1 MNDLKEKNTL
11 ADEVQKSMTANQR
24 KQQMK
29 AYDAKLEELADNIE
43 RTVQKHG
50 QDYFMVDILTM
61 FLDVSIKMKEVMEM
75 MSSMNMV
82 MELFGD
88 ATAFI
93 DQSMQLQ
100 SDIMSDTVAMDYNAW
115 TKLTSHIR
123 NKRIIRNNVNRLSA
137 ISTNILAKYKM
148 ANEMSA
154 SLQKVSAQL
163 KGMNKKLKPPKKA
176 GSRKSTDP
184 SEYSDASYYLEQRRI
199 ARGESPRRSSA
210 YAPASSASSSS
221 GDLDISGI

>member
-11 ADEVQKSMTANQR
+11 VDEVQKSMNATKR

-43 RTVQKHG
+43 KTVQKHG
-50 QDYFMVDILTM
+50 QDYFMVEILTM

-88 ATAFI
+88 AVGFI

-100 SDIMSDTVAMDYNAW
+100 SDIMSDTVAVKYNAW
-115 TKLTSHIR
+115 TRMTAYFR
-123 NKRIIRNNVNRLSA
+123 NKRIIRNNVNRLTA
-137 ISTNILAKYKM
+137 ISSNILVKYKM
-148 ANEMSA
+148 ANDMSV
-154 SLQKVSAQL
+154 SLQKVSYKL
-163 KGMNKKLKPPKKA
+163 KDMTKKLTPSKKSF
-176 GSRKSTDP
+176 GKGTGSTDM
-184 SEYSDASYYLEQRRI
+184 SQYSDASSYLEQRRI
-199 ARGESPRRSSA
+199 ARGEAPSH
-210 YAPASSASSSS
+210 APASSGRNSSS
-221 GDLDISGI
+221 GDLDVSGI